1 MCPLFVMRM
10 VQTLS
15 IRLFEEK
22 LFLCVELPRKEEN
35 LPENFPLLLIR
46 STMLEWFEE
55 AEILLPKK

>member
-22 LFLCVELPRKEEN
+22 LFLCVESPRKEGN